1 MFQASS
7 KIIFFSSLSFS
18 GSIQM
23 VLTKIDR
30 ASKGLL
36 LKNVLGIQKFVKEK
50 TQGCFPQLFLVR

>member
-1 MFQASS
+1 
-7 KIIFFSSLSFS
+7 
-18 GSIQM
+18 M